1 MTVDIRPVAD
11 DQWDVVAWLYQLFRH
26 DVTAQV
32 ASMYPPYAD
41 GRYRHDRLDEYPAPD
56 ATGYLAWAPHPKDG
70 AEAPAAFALVNRLG
84 SGRNHLAAFYVLPY
98 YRRGGLGRRLVRD
111 VVGRH
116 PGGWEIAFQH
126 ENEPAIRFWR
136 SVATDLWGD
145 AWVETEE
152 PVPDVDV
159 PPDHW
164 IRTT

>member
-1 MTVDIRPVAD
+1 MPDGVLRVIR
-11 DQWDVVAWLYQLFRH
+11 
-26 DVTAQV
+26 TALLDG
-32 ASMYPPYAD
+32 APRDLAGWTAPPT
-41 GRYRHDRLDEYPAPD
+41 GLSLESIQYPAPD

-84 SGRNHLAAFYVLPY
+84 SGRNHLAAFYVLPH
-98 YRRGGLGRRLVRD
+98 YRRGGLGRRVVRD

-136 SVATDLWGD
+136 SIATDLWGD